1 MGRKGAHDVPSR
13 NHSAEEDTWFS
24 PRKWLLNALKMER
37 GSHSKR
43 EAKQIKIFSG
53 SSYQM
58 LAIDINPPEYK
69 QRLPGIF
76 YPAELSLQSAWD
88 RRT

>member
-1 MGRKGAHDVPSR
+1 MTFLPETTAQR
-13 NHSAEEDTWFS
+13 EDTWFS

-37 GSHSKR
+37 RSHSKG
-43 EAKQIKIFSG
+43 EAKQTKIFSG

-58 LAIDINPPEYK
+58 VAIGINPPGYK
-69 QRLPGIF
+69 QRLPGIS
-76 YPAELSLQSAWD
+76 YPAEVSLQSAWD